1 MHAAGTQF
9 LLLVSAGKS
18 CLSAMC
24 GRGCKEEAEEALH
37 QLVILFKI
45 INYPSIIFVFSSVKF
60 RGRSRREGWKVMEDS
75 SAVFEN
81 KKIFCSCSTANLV
94 VVLFVFF
101 GGAPCSV
108 HLINFCMEGRGEFWL
123 TFINDIVLKDFLH
136 SSSFLSFCM
145 CLFPGKLEN
154 WILALQFLNEGF
166 LSNKTSNT
174 SKDA

>member
-1 MHAAGTQF
+1 MEWRDDIVYPENVRASTLVSLMFIMAKFLCLWRRNSRSVHAAGTQF

-81 KKIFCSCSTANLV
+81 KKNFCSCSTANLV
-94 VVLFVFF
+94 VVLFGFF
-101 GGAPCSV
+101 WGGTM
-108 HLINFCMEGRGEFWL
+108 FC
-123 TFINDIVLKDFLH
+123 TSNQFLH
-136 SSSFLSFCM
+136 GRQGGILVNIHKWY
-145 CLFPGKLEN
+145 CLERFSP
-154 WILALQFLNEGF
+154 
-166 LSNKTSNT
+166 
-174 SKDA
+174 